1 MSVRSGLADALTE
14 ALPTF
19 AVIDHSADTVPAKAT
34 AMVYVEK
41 VDHGT
46 TRPLRTYTLTV
57 LVIVPQDDEGAL
69 EDALEDVLEAVDS
82 WAYPATWNRYTVSAT
97 HAGFFPPSI
106 SIVAWKSPSCQP
118 PPTSLTSPSA
128 RERR

>member
-1 MSVRSGLADALTE
+1 MDRVRSGLADALTE

-82 WAYPATWNRYTVSAT
+82 WAYPATWTSA
-97 HAGFFPPSI
+97 
-106 SIVAWKSPSCQP
+106 
-118 PPTSLTSPSA
+118 
-128 RERR
+128 ERAVYADIYPAFKVTITGAYNHVIEE

>member
-82 WAYPATWNRYTVSAT
+82 WAYPATWTSASGRSRTMIRRVSRVN
-97 HAGFFPPSI
+97 F
-106 SIVAWKSPSCQP
+106 SPTWAP
-118 PPTSLTSPSA
+118 IT
-128 RERR
+128 R